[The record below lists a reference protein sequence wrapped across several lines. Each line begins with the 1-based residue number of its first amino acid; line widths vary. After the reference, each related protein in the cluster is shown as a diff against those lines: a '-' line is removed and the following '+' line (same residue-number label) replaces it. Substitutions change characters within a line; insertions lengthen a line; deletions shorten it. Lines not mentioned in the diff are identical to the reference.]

1 VDFVSL
7 PCEIEEELLEDT
19 LKEVEILAA
28 IYLPLNL
35 KSPKDSPCM
44 DRRIDVPKIPL
55 VGRDL
60 TEKLVN

>member
-1 VDFVSL
+1 
-7 PCEIEEELLEDT
+7 LEDT

-28 IYLPLNL
+28 IHLPLNL
-35 KSPKDSPCM
+35 KSSKDSPCM
-44 DRRIDVPKIPL
+44 DRGIDVPKIPL